1 MSPASGRTVTG
12 AAVAVA
18 LLAAGWWLLPEIASR
33 AAPALTYYPAG
44 LSSDRADPAAHGLAD
59 GEQVWL
65 APADVPGDDSGDGP
79 SLHAWWIPARA
90 GSTEDGGGTARG
102 VLLYFHG
109 NAGNLAGRAPI
120 ARQWAERGLDVL
132 LFDYRGYGRS
142 EGRPSESGLYRD
154 ARAAYRH
161 LRRERDVPPGRIL
174 LHGHSLGGAV
184 AVELASERP
193 AAGLVV
199 SAGFATLPSL
209 ASRLYGWLPDR
220 TFRGWTRNRFDSE
233 GRIGRADMP
242 ILAVAGGEDGIVA
255 PEEVRR
261 LYEAAAEPKRW
272 VEVPEGRHNDLL
284 DRPAFWRA
292 AEDFAGRVLTSDTP
306 GSPPDTGG

>member
-1 MSPASGRTVTG
+1 MPSVSGRAVTG

-18 LLAAGWWLLPEIASR
+18 LLAVGWWLLPEIASR
-33 AAPALTYYPAG
+33 VAPALTYYPAG
-44 LSSDRADPAAHGLAD
+44 LSAARADPAVHGLAD
-59 GEQVWL
+59 GEQVRL
-65 APADVPGDDSGDGP
+65 EPADGPGGEAGDGP
-79 SLHAWWIPARA
+79 TLHAWWIPARSGTRA
-90 GSTEDGGGTARG
+90 GAGRAARG
-102 VLLYFHG
+102 ALLYFHG
-109 NAGNLAGRAPI
+109 NAGHLAGRARI
-120 ARQWAERGLDVL
+120 ARRWAERGLDVL

-142 EGRPSESGLYRD
+142 GGRPSETGLYRD

-161 LRRERDVPPGRIL
+161 VRRERGVPPERVL
-174 LHGHSLGGAV
+174 LHGHSLGSAV

-199 SAGFATLPSL
+199 SAGFTTLPSL
-209 ASRLYGWLPDR
+209 ASRIYGWLPDR

-233 GRIGRADMP
+233 DRIGRADMP
-242 ILAVAGGEDGIVA
+242 LLAVAGGEDEIVA

-272 VEVPEGRHNDLL
+272 LEVPGGRHNDLL

-292 AEDFAGRVLTSDTP
+292 AEDFAEQALPPVPP
-306 GSPPDTGG
+306 GSPPETGG